1 MSSDYYES
9 KESDKKPD
17 IIFEKSKNFKILFFT
32 RNTTVIQKK
41 TETVNN
47 AWFSV
52 NRVLLYYTTRLILFS

>member
-32 RNTTVIQKK
+32 RNNGNPKKKQKRSIMLDLVSIVCFFTIQH
-41 TETVNN
+41 V
-47 AWFSV
+47 
-52 NRVLLYYTTRLILFS
+52 